1 METLYADY
9 VALRISGMRP
19 SAALESL
26 RDRIEVLLPNEKL
39 ALVRA
44 VRHYEDT
51 AVETVT
57 STFRPTG
64 NVAPSLFDDDSAGLS
79 AEDLARLAAESGDTT
94 VKLPEGLR
102 KKVAPPAPAAPAFVE
117 PPPTVPA
124 ESQPPAEGET
134 HYTPCP
140 NCGNPVL
147 VSLLQCPTCY
157 YVMPAAG
164 PPVEFPESFTQPLD
178 EPSTAPAIQFGP
190 RTTLVMTA
198 RDGRRLFCRPQDSR
212 RETIVGRTDGKT
224 FTADLDLSPLGAA
237 TLGVSRVH
245 AALAFDAGRSVMTL
259 MDMNSMNGTFL
270 NGLRLQPQDVHDLH
284 PGDQIRFGR
293 LAVRLSFE
301 NR

>member
-1 METLYADY
+1 VDVETLYAEY

-57 STFRPTG
+57 SSFRPTG
-64 NVAPSLFDDDSAGLS
+64 SVAPSLFDDDSAGLS
-79 AEDLARLAAESGDTT
+79 ADDLARLAAESGDTT
-94 VKLPEGLR
+94 IKLPEGLR
-102 KKVAPPAPAAPAFVE
+102 KKVAAAPSAAPPFVE
-117 PPPTVPA
+117 PPAA
-124 ESQPPAEGET
+124 ESKPGAEENA
-134 HYTPCP
+134 HYTSCP

-157 YVMPAAG
+157 YVMPSAG
-164 PPVEFPESFTQPLD
+164 PPVETPESYTQALT
-178 EPSTAPAIQFGP
+178 EPAAAPAIQFGP
-190 RTTLVMTA
+190 RTTLVMAA
-198 RDGRRLFCRPQDSR
+198 RDGRRLFSRPQDSR

-245 AALAFDAGRSVMTL
+245 AALAFDADRNVMTL

-293 LAVRLSFE
+293 LAVRISFE

>member
-1 METLYADY
+1 M
-9 VALRISGMRP
+9 SGMRP
-19 SAALESL
+19 SAALDSL
-26 RDRIEVLLPNEKL
+26 RDQIEVLLPNEKL

-51 AVETVT
+51 ATQT
-57 STFRPTG
+57 MTTNFRPTG
-64 NVAPSLFDDDSAGLS
+64 NVAPSLFDDESAGLS

-94 VKLPEGLR
+94 IKLPDNLR
-102 KKVAPPAPAAPAFVE
+102 KKVAPPVAPL
-117 PPPTVPA
+117 
-124 ESQPPAEGET
+124 PPAGSPVFQPDPEENVAAGLPPDYVT
-134 HYTPCP
+134 CP

-157 YVMPAAG
+157 FVMPAAG
-164 PPVEFPESFTQPLD
+164 PPVELAEMPPDTTALDPEAPAS
-178 EPSTAPAIQFGP
+178 APAIQFGP
-190 RTTLVMTA
+190 RTTLVLTA
-198 RDGRRLFCRPQDSR
+198 RDGRRLFSRPQDSR

-245 AALAFDAGRSVMTL
+245 SALAFDAERGVMTL

-270 NGLRLQPQDVHDLH
+270 NGLRLQPQEVHDLH
-284 PGDQIRFGR
+284 PGDQLRFGR
-293 LAVRLSFE
+293 LSVRVSFE